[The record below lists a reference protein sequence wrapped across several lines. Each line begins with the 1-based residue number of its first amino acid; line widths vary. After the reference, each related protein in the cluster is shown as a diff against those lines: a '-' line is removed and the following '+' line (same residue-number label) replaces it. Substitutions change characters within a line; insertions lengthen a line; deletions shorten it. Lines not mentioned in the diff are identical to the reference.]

1 MAGQSDAVDCIM
13 AVMHRAFDPTY
24 GEAWNRRQIGDA
36 LAMPNTHALLIDP
49 EGNVLSPLDG
59 QSLREPAAG
68 FVLTRTAADEEELLL
83 IAVTPEH
90 RRLGLAEILI
100 GQLFLS
106 ARERGVRK
114 IFLEMRRGNPAVFLY
129 EKLGFQPIGE
139 RSNYYKTQSGDRIDA
154 ITFGR
159 EI

>member
-1 MAGQSDAVDCIM
+1 MAGHTDAVDCIM
-13 AVMHRAFDPTY
+13 AVMHTAFDPAY

-36 LAMPNTHALLIDP
+36 LAMPNTHALLIDS
-49 EGNVLSPLDG
+49 EGNLLCPLDG
-59 QSLREPAAG
+59 QSLQGPAAG
-68 FVLTRTAADEEELLL
+68 FVLTRNAADEEELLL

-90 RRLGLAEILI
+90 RRQGLAEILI
-100 GQLFLS
+100 GQLFAS

-139 RSNYYKTQSGDRIDA
+139 RSNYYKTQGGDRIDA